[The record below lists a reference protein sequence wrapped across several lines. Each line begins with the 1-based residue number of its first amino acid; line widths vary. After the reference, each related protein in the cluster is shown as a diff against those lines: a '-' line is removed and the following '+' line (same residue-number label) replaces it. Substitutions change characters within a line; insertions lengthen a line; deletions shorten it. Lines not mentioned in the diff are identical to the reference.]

1 MKVWNEFVFISA
13 ILINI
18 IIIKI
23 AIFIA
28 IANVTSICVTVLC
41 TTIFVVNSK
50 TSRSIIILLAHIAS
64 DIPLT
69 CVRRSAERKVTTLG
83 KLVYIREM
91 LLVAA
96 FDKLVYY
103 HLLYNISLSSSY
115 LAIFVKRPKMPIVEN
130 RTPSHQNS
138 NAFHAYIAL
147 SQFGPPKSKT
157 WPIILIVLKGT
168 VVFFFI

>member
-1 MKVWNEFVFISA
+1 MPLTVTEKSLQYVVGSKNREKLVEGLEWICFHLHLTHQHHHQNRH
-13 ILINI
+13 LYCY
-18 IIIKI
+18 
-23 AIFIA
+23 
-28 IANVTSICVTVLC
+28 ANVTSICVTVLF
-41 TTIFVVNSK
+41 TTIIVVNTK
-50 TSRSIIILLAHIAS
+50 RSSSILILLVHIAS

-96 FDKLVYY
+96 LDKLVYY

-138 NAFHAYIAL
+138 NAFHAFIAI
-147 SQFGPPKSKT
+147 S
-157 WPIILIVLKGT
+157 
-168 VVFFFI
+168 

>member
-1 MKVWNEFVFISA
+1 MNLFSSPPYSS
-13 ILINI
+13 
-18 IIIKI
+18 
-23 AIFIA
+23 
-28 IANVTSICVTVLC
+28 TSS
-41 TTIFVVNSK
+41 SK
-50 TSRSIIILLAHIAS
+50 SPSLLLLPLSPASVSQSSSPPSLLSTLRDHPFIIILLVHIAS

-138 NAFHAYIAL
+138 NAFHAYIAI
-147 SQFGPPKSKT
+147 SHQSIRST
-157 WPIILIVLKGT
+157 NVYDMAYYTYIVESYSC
-168 VVFFFI
+168 FFFI

>member
-18 IIIKI
+18 VIKI

-28 IANVTSICVTVLC
+28 IATVTSICVTVLF
-41 TTIFVVNSK
+41 TTIIVVNTMRS
-50 TSRSIIILLAHIAS
+50 SSIIILLVHIAS

-138 NAFHAYIAL
+138 NAFHAYKAIT
-147 SQFGPPKSKT
+147 QFGLQKSMT
-157 WPIILIVLKGT
+157 GPIYL
-168 VVFFFI
+168 